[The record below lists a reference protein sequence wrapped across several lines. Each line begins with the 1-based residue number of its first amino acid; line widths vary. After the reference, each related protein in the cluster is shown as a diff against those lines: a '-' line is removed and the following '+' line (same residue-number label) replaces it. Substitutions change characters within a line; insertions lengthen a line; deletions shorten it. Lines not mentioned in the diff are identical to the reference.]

1 MVAGFQDELDS
12 EDEVMATK
20 TSGQSVTKFA
30 IAQDIDLS
38 SDDDGETSHSK
49 THVVKYNEDYDSSDQ
64 EEKHKGDNVASAK
77 LTVSDNGLKL
87 KSNSLSS
94 GSDNGEFTGKNEVV
108 SAIISE
114 KNVSS
119 ATSNAHSSDTPVLDN
134 DSDSSNVSKS
144 KQKSDSKIKQLRKH
158 STDSDTSGH
167 MTKSASGIKAE
178 HKPTNQNSDSE
189 SDTGCQVTVLQDTD
203 INPDDFGGEDVF
215 NDWLNKQEKV
225 CMNWIL

>member
-87 KSNSLSS
+87 KSNSVSS
-94 GSDNGEFTGKNEVV
+94 GSDNGEITGKNEVV

-114 KNVSS
+114 KIVSS
-119 ATSNAHSSDTPVLDN
+119 ASAHSSDTPVLDN

-167 MTKSASGIKAE
+167 MTNSASGIKAE
-178 HKPTNQNSDSE
+178 HKLTNQNSDSE

-225 CMNWIL
+225 CMN